1 MAISSRNNL
10 LGGTI
15 IVLHFSLALL
25 LPFLVE
31 IQDSFPGYKSQLS
44 KQGDVCTGHSE
55 GFMASLC
62 VYVCVYIMHLKHDFL
77 SIIKPNENVI
87 F

>member
-25 LPFLVE
+25 LPFLVA

-62 VYVCVYIMHLKHDFL
+62 VYIMHLKHDFL